1 MDPVALLH
9 DGGAEDAGA
18 GSLHDAAERDNC
30 KDQRDKCEVR
40 DVYIAR
46 GRFLACLALVPALP
60 VLPGR
65 IVGRIMGPL
74 AVLGA
79 PWVVWV
85 VSDGVV
91 VVGSPAESPGVVC
104 AALCVVGEDGVGGN
118 EQTVALEADVG
129 RQVVG
134 GRAGVGAVGMVQLDE
149 VVEAVLGVGLAG
161 RAAQD
166 LVGRRGAVGVCGI
179 GPAQVGLL
187 VVGVVGVVG
196 VVVGAL
202 VCVVLNGM
210 VSVRAAGARA

>member
-1 MDPVALLH
+1 
-9 DGGAEDAGA
+9 
-18 GSLHDAAERDNC
+18 
-30 KDQRDKCEVR
+30 
-40 DVYIAR
+40 
-46 GRFLACLALVPALP
+46 
-60 VLPGR
+60 
-65 IVGRIMGPL
+65 MGPL

-91 VVGSPAESPGVVC
+91 VVASPAESPGVVC

-166 LVGRRGAVGVCGI
+166 LVGRRGAVGVYGII

-187 VVGVVGVVG
+187 LVVGVVAMVG

-202 VCVVLNGM
+202 LCVVLNGM
-210 VSVRAAGARA
+210 VGVRAAGGRA